1 MILLK
6 FLIIYLPFEEFILK
20 WMPVSDQV
28 YLLLRQVPD
37 LTVFCLMVALFISRI
52 SLGKGIPI
60 IGSKVDIFLLFFV
73 GWALFTLLLNPSADY
88 FVGLANIKALLRYVF
103 LIYIILMLNPSSL
116 QIENLMTW
124 FSFAIGIQI
133 LVGLSQ
139 YAGGIPIR
147 DFLAARHVS
156 EDIGGISKDFTGDRF
171 EGVND
176 LMGTMGDTISFAY
189 FLMVGVTVR
198 FFLFSPKT
206 FKFWG
211 IVALIFL
218 LVYLSGS
225 RAVTLVSLMI
235 ISGFIIWKHGWRIS
249 IMWGGVFVTV
259 IVVFWFS
266 STFVDISMNEVDRHS
281 FWFIFNAE
289 FMEGAL
295 NSRLGIIVYIVPKIL
310 FTVQNVIGFSPDKE
324 FFAEYI
330 AISHRMIPQILVVL
344 LPKVLE
350 DVYWVAIYVYY
361 GLIGFILWVSFLIA
375 LFRKINK
382 SLFLLSASSKGI
394 SIVAISLILAS
405 IPLNFLNQAFETRIF
420 SFYLWLF
427 CGIALSMAR
436 QALRVSVLV
445 KLK

>member
-1 MILLK
+1 
-6 FLIIYLPFEEFILK
+6 
-20 WMPVSDQV
+20 
-28 YLLLRQVPD
+28 
-37 LTVFCLMVALFISRI
+37 
-52 SLGKGIPI
+52 
-60 IGSKVDIFLLFFV
+60 
-73 GWALFTLLLNPSADY
+73 
-88 FVGLANIKALLRYVF
+88 
-103 LIYIILMLNPSSL
+103 
-116 QIENLMTW
+116 
-124 FSFAIGIQI
+124 
-133 LVGLSQ
+133 
-139 YAGGIPIR
+139 
-147 DFLAARHVS
+147 
-156 EDIGGISKDFTGDRF
+156 
-171 EGVND
+171 
-176 LMGTMGDTISFAY
+176 
-189 FLMVGVTVR
+189 
-198 FFLFSPKT
+198 
-206 FKFWG
+206 
-211 IVALIFL
+211 
-218 LVYLSGS
+218 
-225 RAVTLVSLMI
+225 
-235 ISGFIIWKHGWRIS
+235 
-249 IMWGGVFVTV
+249 MWGGVFVTV

-330 AISHRMIPQILVVL
+330 AISQLMIPQILVVL